1 MSIQAV
7 IGVFLALLL
16 ILGLWL
22 WRHQRLLSMRA
33 HLMSE
38 ALRNRDFSFKLPTTS
53 LLSGERALQETLN
66 KLGDTIREQVNLGEV
81 ESWEKLTR
89 VLTHEIMNAT
99 APIASIS
106 QSMLH
111 HPAVKDSE
119 LEEGIMAIHN
129 TVTHLNSFVDGYRK
143 YSALQR
149 PVPEPV
155 NLSVAVRDLAC
166 LYPDVLWRNAINEDV
181 MVKTDPNLLRQI
193 LINIVKNAVEAGA
206 KTMGLESEAMRDG
219 KVLLYISNDGEMIPA
234 EARSSIFVPFFTTK
248 RKGNGIGLS
257 LSRRLLAI
265 QGGMMSL
272 LDEPRSGFHTTF
284 LLEFPC

>member
-1 MSIQAV
+1 MSIQAA
-7 IGVFLALLL
+7 IGVVLALLL

-38 ALRNRDFSFKLPTTS
+38 ALRNCDFSFKLPTTS

-143 YSALQR
+143 YSALQK
-149 PVPEPV
+149 PVPESV
-155 NLSVAVRDLAC
+155 NLSSAVKDMAC

-206 KTMGLESEAMRDG
+206 KTMGLECEATRDG